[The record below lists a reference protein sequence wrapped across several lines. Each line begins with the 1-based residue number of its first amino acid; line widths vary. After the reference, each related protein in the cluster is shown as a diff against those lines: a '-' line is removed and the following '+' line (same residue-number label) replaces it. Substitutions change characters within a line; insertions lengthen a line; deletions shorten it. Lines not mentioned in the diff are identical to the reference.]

1 MPDPP
6 EVHPGQRGEG
16 LPDGGLLQGG
26 REPLEGE
33 VLVMRR
39 ALAQAP
45 PWEQVME
52 VVVVVR
58 VDGSVSRSV
67 GGMVEWCHGR
77 RIEGRGYGRGRRQEG
92 KGMWM
97 RRSQA

>member
-26 REPLEGE
+26 RKPLEGE
-33 VLVMRR
+33 VLVMRC

-45 PWEQVME
+45 SL
-52 VVVVVR
+52 VR
-58 VDGSVSRSV
+58 RLFKYFLDLSLQSPIQIC
-67 GGMVEWCHGR
+67 W
-77 RIEGRGYGRGRRQEG
+77 Q
-92 KGMWM
+92 
-97 RRSQA
+97 

>member
-45 PWEQVME
+45 PWSE
-52 VVVVVR
+52 R
-58 VDGSVSRSV
+58 LFKYSLDLSVESPIQSF
-67 GGMVEWCHGR
+67 WL
-77 RIEGRGYGRGRRQEG
+77 
-92 KGMWM
+92 
-97 RRSQA
+97 